1 MKKIILFLTLFIF
14 ACGPTKQ
21 SKNYKKSTKK
31 SHVLSP
37 NVNSNK
43 YSKKRTKN

>member
-1 MKKIILFLTLFIF
+1 MKKIILFLTLFVF

-21 SKNYKKSTKK
+21 IKDHQKNNKK

>member
-21 SKNYKKSTKK
+21 SKNHKKSTKK

>member
-1 MKKIILFLTLFIF
+1 MKKIIIFLALFIF

-21 SKNYKKSTKK
+21 VKDDKKSTKK
-31 SHVLSP
+31 AHVLSP